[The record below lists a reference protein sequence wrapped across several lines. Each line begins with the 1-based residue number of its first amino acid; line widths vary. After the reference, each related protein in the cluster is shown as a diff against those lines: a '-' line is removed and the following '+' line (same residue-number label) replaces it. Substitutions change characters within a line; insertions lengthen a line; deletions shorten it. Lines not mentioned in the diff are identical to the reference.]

1 MIFLT
6 STGFS
11 NKNVYDKFIEL
22 AKPNSSD
29 RVAIITTAAEEKEKN
44 EFSQFAYQQLEKM
57 DYQNIDFFDV
67 EFQNPEELKKYDV
80 LYICGGNTFYLLKHL
95 KESGA
100 DKIISDIVK
109 QGIIYVGVSAG
120 SIVIGPNINIAN
132 EVEPDP
138 NDVGL
143 SDLTGLGVIDLI
155 VCPHFTEQSEDE
167 VEKFEKKYGVSV
179 ERLTDEQAIAF
190 KDDEIIRIG

>member
-11 NKNVYDKFIEL
+11 SKNVYDKFVEMANPSIED
-22 AKPNSSD
+22 S
-29 RVAIITTAAEEKEKN
+29 VAIITTASEEKEKN

-57 DYQNIDFFDV
+57 GYQNIDFFDV
-67 EFQNPEELKKYDV
+67 EFQNPEELKKYNV
-80 LYICGGNTFYLLKHL
+80 LYMCGGNTFYLLKYL

-100 DKIISDIVK
+100 DKIISDLVK
-109 QGIIYVGVSAG
+109 QGVVYVGVSAG

-132 EVEPDP
+132 EVDPDP
-138 NDVGL
+138 NDVKL

-155 VCPHFTEQSEDE
+155 VCPHFTEQNEDE
-167 VEKFEKKYGVSV
+167 VKKFEKKYNVSV
-179 ERLTDEQAIAF
+179 EKMTDEQF
-190 KDDEIIRIG
+190 LVQ